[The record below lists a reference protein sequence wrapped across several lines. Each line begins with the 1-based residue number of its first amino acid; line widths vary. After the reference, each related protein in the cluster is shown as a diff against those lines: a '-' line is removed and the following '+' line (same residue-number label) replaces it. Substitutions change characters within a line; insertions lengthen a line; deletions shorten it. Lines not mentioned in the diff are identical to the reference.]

1 MYCLRCKQNTDTDDI
16 KFTITKNNKNMKRG
30 TCRVCGMIKTQFVK
44 QDAVGGGIM
53 NRIINKLPFEM
64 HLPGHNFTGPGTK
77 LSKRLKKDGTPKSWS
92 KPINIVDESAMHHDV
107 CYAKNKNTGV
117 RNRVCDKN
125 MLRELDGIH
134 NPTFRERLDRAV
146 VSPIIGTKMR
156 LGMGLKKPRN
166 GLIN

>member
-1 MYCLRCKQNTDTDDI
+1 MYCLRCKDNTDTDDI

-44 QDAVGGGIM
+44 QDAVGEGIM
-53 NRIINKLPFEM
+53 NRFINKIPFEM

-77 LSKRLKKDGTPKSWS
+77 LSKRLKKDGTPKLWS
-92 KPINIVDESAMHHDV
+92 KPINRVDESAMHHDV

-125 MLRELDGIH
+125 MLDELAGIY
-134 NPTFRERLDRAV
+134 NPTIRERFDRAV

-156 LGMGLKKPRN
+156 LGMGHFIQKKR
-166 GLIN
+166 